1 MTEQNFHAMRQ
12 AMVASQLR
20 PNAVD
25 DPRVIAAMDTV
36 PRERFVP
43 AERAAIAYVDTAIP
57 LGDGR
62 ALSPPMTLGRLLT
75 RAEVAPTDSV
85 LLIGAATGYGA
96 AVLARLAARVV
107 AVEVDAALAAA
118 AKAALADT
126 ANVTVVSGA
135 LAAGYGAGAPYD
147 LIVIDG
153 AVAEVPEALVAQ
165 LAPAGRLAT
174 GVVEDGVT
182 RLAIGRRGGTGF
194 ALDAFADADTI
205 LLPGFDKPPI
215 FRF

>member
-25 DPRVIAAMDTV
+25 DPRVIAAMDAV

-43 AERAAIAYVDTAIP
+43 AERAAIAYVDTAIR

-62 ALSPPMTLGRLLT
+62 ALNPPMALGRLLT

-107 AVEVDAALAAA
+107 AVEADAALAAQ
-118 AKAALADT
+118 AKAALADA
-126 ANVTVVSGA
+126 ANVAVVTGA
-135 LAAGYGAGAPYD
+135 LAAGHGAGAPYD

-165 LAPAGRLAT
+165 LADDGRLVT
-174 GVVEDGVT
+174 GLVEDGVT

-194 ALDAFADADTI
+194 GLDAFADADTV

>member
-25 DPRVIAAMDTV
+25 DPRVIAAMDAV

-62 ALSPPMTLGRLLT
+62 ALNPPMALGRLLT
-75 RAEVAPTDSV
+75 RAEVAPADSV

-107 AVEVDAALAAA
+107 AVEADAALVAQAT
-118 AKAALADT
+118 AALADA
-126 ANVTVVSGA
+126 ANVAVVTGA
-135 LAAGYGAGAPYD
+135 LAAGHGAGAPYD

-165 LAPAGRLAT
+165 LADDGRLVT
-174 GVVEDGVT
+174 GLVEDGVT

-194 ALDAFADADTI
+194 GLDAFADADTV